1 MSLGKRQKFLS
12 SNQFSPTSVQ
22 TPPSTY
28 DWPSLASRKE
38 GALKPAVQMRGVF
51 LGIIYAATIC
61 CIPVEMVNC
70 VQCMRVEE
78 MPHTGKRC
86 EKLKLHRAEVI
97 RSEELL

>member
-1 MSLGKRQKFLS
+1 MSLGKRQKFLL

-28 DWPSLASRKE
+28 DWPSLASRT
-38 GALKPAVQMRGVF
+38 KPAVQMRGVF

-70 VQCMRVEE
+70 VQCVRVEE

-97 RSEELL
+97 RSE

>member
-1 MSLGKRQKFLS
+1 MNLGKRQKFLS

-22 TPPSTY
+22 TPPSAY

-61 CIPVEMVNC
+61 CVSIVMVNC
-70 VQCMRVEE
+70 VQRMRIEE

-86 EKLKLHRAEVI
+86 EKLKLHRAEVV

>member
-1 MSLGKRQKFLS
+1 MGLRNQETIPWKLSLGKRQKFLS

-51 LGIIYAATIC
+51 LGIIYAATISLQ
-61 CIPVEMVNC
+61 MVNC
-70 VQCMRVEE
+70 VQCMRIEE
-78 MPHTGKRC
+78 MLHTGKR
-86 EKLKLHRAEVI
+86 
-97 RSEELL
+97 